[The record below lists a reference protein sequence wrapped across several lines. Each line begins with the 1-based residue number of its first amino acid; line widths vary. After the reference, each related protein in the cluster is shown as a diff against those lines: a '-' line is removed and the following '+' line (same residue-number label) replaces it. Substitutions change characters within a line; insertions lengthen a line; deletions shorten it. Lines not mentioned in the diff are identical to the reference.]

1 MSVKLSFLEMSGTVG
16 REQEQGE
23 WEKTRWKRKVVCVLA
38 PFLAQSLS
46 AADDFRFAVLSKIH
60 ELIMN
65 SLA

>member
-23 WEKTRWKRKVVCVLA
+23 WETTRWNRRVVCVLA

-46 AADDFRFAVLSKIH
+46 AADDFGFAVFTLSKNT
-60 ELIMN
+60 LIDN
-65 SLA
+65 DK